1 MWLNS
6 RSCQNLQ
13 VKRLSN
19 VQELFDGPVCNEM
32 HSLESPAG
40 LTRRSSHESGDK
52 TVKRVLMVAYY
63 FPPVA
68 ASGAMRPLG
77 FCRNLAAYGWS
88 PQVLTTTPDCVYP
101 VHPVDPKLGERVPT
115 EVEIIRV
122 PYIDQF
128 QRLLRFREMLRGLIR
143 RSGPPDPEKNV
154 ESAALPAAGTGTG
167 RAAIKDLLLDW
178 AFAFPDRQCGWHRQA
193 VRTMQ
198 ASVGKDIPDVVYA
211 TGGPWTSFRVG
222 ATLAE
227 AFNRPLV
234 LDYRDPWNCNPYYSF
249 SSDTLT
255 KKSRAAEAQVC
266 QTASHVIANTEE
278 LRERLIK
285 EYGSLQ
291 DRCTWIPNGFDRQ
304 TLAPGQVTDGRSDLS
319 PTSAGYEL
327 CHFGTVYGKRSPRVL
342 LQAVWEL
349 FQENQLKPEAIR
361 LRFVGGWDTADQ
373 ECERF
378 AVNLEKH
385 GFLRREPPVSHSVC
399 LREMQRSSVLL
410 VLQPD
415 SPLQIPAKIYEY
427 IATGR
432 PLLLIGGEGATAN
445 LVARHGLG
453 VSSPN
458 QVTRIKTLLQS
469 VVDGRQ
475 QLVPPEAAR
484 VNRFEYHS
492 LTGELAAIFDA
503 VDRTKTSQ

>member
-1 MWLNS
+1 
-6 RSCQNLQ
+6 
-13 VKRLSN
+13 
-19 VQELFDGPVCNEM
+19 
-32 HSLESPAG
+32 
-40 LTRRSSHESGDK
+40 
-52 TVKRVLMVAYY
+52 MVAYY

-77 FCRNLAAYGWS
+77 FCRNLATYGWS
-88 PQVLTTTPDCVYP
+88 PQVLTTTPECVYP
-101 VHPVDPKLGERVPT
+101 VHPVDQKLGERVPA

-128 QRLLRFREMLRGLIR
+128 QRVLRYREILRGMIR
-143 RSGPPDPEKNV
+143 RTAPREPEKNV
-154 ESAALPAAGTGTG
+154 ESTAIPAAEAGAG

-193 VRTMQ
+193 VRAMQ
-198 ASVGKDIPDVVYA
+198 ASVGTDIPDVIFA

-234 LDYRDPWNCNPYYSF
+234 LDYRDPWNCNPFYSF
-249 SSDTLT
+249 SSETLT
-255 KKSRAAEAQVC
+255 KKSRATEAQVC
-266 QTASHVIANTEE
+266 QIASHVIANTEE
-278 LRERLIK
+278 LRERLIE

-304 TLAPGQVTDGRSDLS
+304 TLTPDHVFGGQSDLS
-319 PTSAGYEL
+319 PPAAGYEL

-361 LRFVGGWDTADQ
+361 LRFVGGWDTTDQ
-373 ECERF
+373 ECERY
-378 AVNLEKH
+378 AVSLEKH

-458 QVTRIKTLLQS
+458 QVSRIKALLQS
-469 VVDGRQ
+469 VANGTQ

-484 VNRFEYHS
+484 VNRFEYYS

-503 VDRTKTSQ
+503 VDRTKSSQ